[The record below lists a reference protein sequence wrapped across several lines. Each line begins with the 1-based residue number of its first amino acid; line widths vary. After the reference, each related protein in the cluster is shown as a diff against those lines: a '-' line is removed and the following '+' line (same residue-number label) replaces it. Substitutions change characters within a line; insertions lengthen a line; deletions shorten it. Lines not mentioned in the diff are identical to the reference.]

1 MRAVKGKI
9 TVKLVLAVIQSLT
22 ALAAIILAILLNFN
36 LLSQTVLNIPEESQY
51 FYVVMFIIFGFVF
64 LISGFFLMYE
74 WWENR

>member
-1 MRAVKGKI
+1 LRAVKGKI

>member
-1 MRAVKGKI
+1 MKGKI